1 MFFVFLGN
9 SQIVSSVKGP
19 LDDYFKRNY
28 DSTIIVHYSSGW
40 GDEPNYL
47 FLSKRFDTIY
57 YYHYYKPFKI
67 NNDFD
72 KVGPKNSHLNEYFQ
86 KRFEKNTHSYLSP
99 YNDFDVYDDSFFW
112 VFTEVSKGSL
122 WEKIQ
127 TENLWNF
134 VDSQD
139 EKFRINEI
147 RVEDGIICE
156 YRLITYDKIIELN
169 YYSPELYPINN
180 QNHIR
185 NRIVVV
191 DKMINDFFSNHKI
204 NFKL

>member
-1 MFFVFLGN
+1 MVDKKQLTQK
-9 SQIVSSVKGP
+9 QIE
-19 LDDYFKRNY
+19 LLL
-28 DSTIIVHYSSGW
+28 
-40 GDEPNYL
+40 EL
-47 FLSKRFDTIY
+47 L
-57 YYHYYKPFKI
+57 
-67 NNDFD
+67 
-72 KVGPKNSHLNEYFQ
+72 KN
-86 KRFEKNTHSYLSP
+86 RFEKNTHSYLSP